1 MLREKMV
8 ELVSDKFVCIV
19 DESKLV
25 SGLGGS
31 KDAMPVEIVQF
42 CWEFNL
48 KRLAELPEVKG
59 CEAKLR
65 MGPDGKTAYV
75 TDNGNYI
82 VDLYFQEPI
91 KDARAA
97 AKAIAGL
104 TGIVDHGLFMDMADV
119 VIIAGTDG
127 VRQQSK

>member
-1 MLREKMV
+1 MV

-65 MGPDGKTAYV
+65 KGADGKEPYV

-82 VDLYFQEPI
+82 VDLYFDTPI
-91 KDARAA
+91 ADARAA
-97 AKAIAGL
+97 GAAIAGL
-104 TGIVDHGLFMDMADV
+104 TGVVEHGLFLDMADV
-119 VIIAGTDG
+119 VIIAGKDG
-127 VRQQSK
+127 VRQQAKK

>member
-1 MLREKMV
+1 MV
-8 ELVSDKFVCIV
+8 ELVSDRFVCIV
-19 DESKLV
+19 DESKPV
-25 SGLGGS
+25 AGLGGS

-48 KRLAELPEVKG
+48 KRLAELPEVRG
-59 CEAKLR
+59 CEARLR
-65 MGPDGKTAYV
+65 TGADGKSPYV

-82 VDLYFQEPI
+82 VDLYFQQPI

-97 AKAIAGL
+97 AKAIASL

-119 VIIAGTDG
+119 VIIAGSDG

>member
-1 MLREKMV
+1 M
-8 ELVSDKFVCIV
+8 
-19 DESKLV
+19 
-25 SGLGGS
+25 
-31 KDAMPVEIVQF
+31 QF

-48 KRLAELPEVKG
+48 KRLRELPEVKG

-65 MGPDGKTAYV
+65 KGADGKEPYV

-97 AKAIAGL
+97 GKAIAAL
-104 TGIVDHGLFMDMADV
+104 TGVVDHGLFLDMADV
-119 VIIAGTDG
+119 VIIAGSEG
-127 VRQQSK
+127 VRQQTK

>member
-1 MLREKMV
+1 MV

-65 MGPDGKTAYV
+65 KGADGQAYV

-97 AKAIAGL
+97 AKAIAAL
-104 TGIVDHGLFMDMADV
+104 TGVVDHGLFLDMADV
-119 VIIAGTDG
+119 VIIAGSDG

>member
-1 MLREKMV
+1 
-8 ELVSDKFVCIV
+8 
-19 DESKLV
+19 
-25 SGLGGS
+25 
-31 KDAMPVEIVQF
+31 MPVEIVQF

-48 KRLAELPEVKG
+48 KRLAELPEVRG
-59 CEAKLR
+59 CEARLR
-65 MGPDGKTAYV
+65 TGADGKSPYV

-82 VDLYFQEPI
+82 VDLYFQQPI

-97 AKAIAGL
+97 AKAIASL

-119 VIIAGTDG
+119 VIIAGSDG

>member
-1 MLREKMV
+1 MV

-65 MGPDGKTAYV
+65 KGADGKEPYV

-82 VDLYFQEPI
+82 VDLYFQVRRN
-91 KDARAA
+91 D
-97 AKAIAGL
+97 
-104 TGIVDHGLFMDMADV
+104 LF
-119 VIIAGTDG
+119 
-127 VRQQSK
+127 